1 MSSGSSAVK
10 EYFEKSYPVRGSWKS
25 LFFRSRDVE
34 RSNIITV
41 WLPFLAGKSMCDVG
55 CGDGTHIHRI
65 LSNGNVPSN
74 LVLQDISESAV
85 HRAKQNLSGCGC
97 NLSEFVGDAFV
108 NGIGGSY
115 DVVIAIGVT
124 DYYRN
129 WDDVLRTLLEGT
141 LELLIVD
148 FPRKWK
154 LRNIPR
160 MLWLWRNGLDFNTVS
175 HQELCDLMSR
185 HGCSFVIEKSTYNW
199 VVRIIRHDLN
209 KDEYKGL

>member
-1 MSSGSSAVK
+1 MYSSASAVK

-25 LFFRSRDVE
+25 MFFRSRDVE
-34 RSNIITV
+34 RSDIITV

-108 NGIGGSY
+108 DGFSAPH
-115 DVVIAIGVT
+115 DVVIVIGVT

-129 WDDVLRTLLEGT
+129 WGDVLGILLKGT
-141 LELLIVD
+141 SECLIVD

-154 LRNIPR
+154 LRNIFR
-160 MLWLWRNGLDFNTVS
+160 MLWLRCNGLDFKAVS
-175 HQELCDLMSR
+175 HR
-185 HGCSFVIEKSTYNW
+185 
-199 VVRIIRHDLN
+199 VRILINLN
-209 KDEYKGL
+209 TYSDRT